1 MRNRFDQLAK
11 QLLQTLLAS
20 CGSVEI
26 EHEVTASPQSIDLT
40 FVPDLA
46 HGAQRGRLGLLGRL
60 ASNPSLFEPFSGAP
74 GLAEVR
80 GCVRKQLTWHH
91 GLSLVGRGA
100 DEPPWLWVLAA
111 GEPRQVLT
119 GFDLRHEAQWPP
131 GVWVSV
137 PASRFGVVVLS
148 QLPREEDTLLLR
160 LMGRGPTLEEAID
173 DLQSLPQD
181 AWQRLLVVPI
191 LVRLRFEILEMDE
204 KDPEMEEFL
213 MRTQES
219 FESFC
224 ERTRREGL
232 LQGLE
237 KGLEKGLEQGQ
248 RELVAQL
255 MRQKFGEELTD
266 RVLPLLVRL
275 PSGSALT
282 QVGVWLMEASQPE
295 AFLEKVE
302 ALVEAF

>member
-1 MRNRFDQLAK
+1 
-11 QLLQTLLAS
+11 
-20 CGSVEI
+20 
-26 EHEVTASPQSIDLT
+26 
-40 FVPDLA
+40 
-46 HGAQRGRLGLLGRL
+46 
-60 ASNPSLFEPFSGAP
+60 
-74 GLAEVR
+74 
-80 GCVRKQLTWHH
+80 
-91 GLSLVGRGA
+91 
-100 DEPPWLWVLAA
+100 
-111 GEPRQVLT
+111 
-119 GFDLRHEAQWPP
+119 
-131 GVWVSV
+131 
-137 PASRFGVVVLS
+137 
-148 QLPREEDTLLLR
+148 
-160 LMGRGPTLEEAID
+160 
-173 DLQSLPQD
+173 
-181 AWQRLLVVPI
+181 
-191 LVRLRFEILEMDE
+191 VRLRFEILEMDE

-224 ERTRREGL
+224 ERTRRDGH
-232 LQGLE
+232 LQ
-237 KGLEKGLEQGQ
+237 GLEQGQ